1 MVDGIKWIEL
11 LIKGIVVGY
20 IASIPLGPIGVICI
34 QRTLSKGK
42 LSGFVSGLGASTAD
56 TFLSIVAGLGLSF
69 IIDFVVDYTAIFKLL
84 GGILVIFLGFRI
96 FFKNPVHQFRRKKL
110 KKNNL
115 YTDYI
120 STLVLTL
127 SNPLNIFLFLAIFA
141 GLNIIK
147 GVKTL
152 DMFLAIFLGV
162 FIGTSLWWFTLS
174 SIVNIY
180 HDKFKVRNL
189 WWLNKITGTIIIIF
203 GLVALIS
210 ILFEK

>member
-127 SNPLNIFLFLAIFA
+127 SNPLNIFLFLLIQTLFQNHRLPRVNQNILHLLSDIALFVESLDTITS
-141 GLNIIK
+141 GLEE
-147 GVKTL
+147 VTQ
-152 DMFLAIFLGV
+152 
-162 FIGTSLWWFTLS
+162 
-174 SIVNIY
+174 
-180 HDKFKVRNL
+180 
-189 WWLNKITGTIIIIF
+189 
-203 GLVALIS
+203 
-210 ILFEK
+210 